1 MYLIFHQITKKTTG
15 SSSHH
20 QIVNRQQHGEHGD
33 IYAGF
38 PLFWTNKIP

>member
-20 QIVNRQQHGEHGD
+20 QIVNRQQHSEHGD
-33 IYAGF
+33 IYQSLNF
-38 PLFWTNKIP
+38 ILTTLKK